1 MRKIKSKIGS
11 DKKIKYFVGNIE
23 GESEKGFSFPGACN
37 ARDPGSVPRWGK
49 SPGERHGNPLQYS
62 CLEKP
67 MDRGA

>member
-37 ARDPGSVPRWGK
+37 AEDPGSVPRWGK